1 MCESKGSRNA
11 GQKKQE
17 ASFPVDM
24 TFIVDTFF
32 NPTGVCVC
40 VLGHILMSPQCERM
54 CKAGVVSHCV
64 FRPGSG
70 ARMHGTGL
78 NMLQLQTKENPM
90 TIHDRIPLAPK
101 A

>member
-1 MCESKGSRNA
+1 MKVKAVETR

-32 NPTGVCVC
+32 NPIGVCVC

-54 CKAGVVSHCV
+54 CKAGIVSHSV
-64 FRPGSG
+64 LRPGSG

-78 NMLQLQTKENPM
+78 NLLQLQTSA
-90 TIHDRIPLAPK
+90 D
-101 A
+101 